1 MRWRNLRATWR
12 DTLLLLREFRFALLL
27 FVLIIPGAGVVYFL
41 IARWAGEP
49 LSGVQEAIFRVLA
62 LTFLEMPGDFP
73 RHPALQMFNFLMP
86 LIGIGLLATGLL
98 DFGIMFFNRRTR
110 QKEWEVAIASTFHSH
125 IVLVGLGHLGF
136 RVLKHL
142 HQMGE
147 EVVVIEL
154 DPDRN
159 LIPSVKAMNIPVI
172 QGDAT
177 RPNTLE
183 AAGIRRAQAIVL
195 CAQND
200 AANLQIAVKA
210 RSLNPNLRVVIR
222 IFDDDFAQALE
233 EQFGYKALSSS
244 QMSAPT
250 FAAAAIGADVTQPLM
265 VEGEPFSLGR
275 VFIGERSKLC
285 RMTVTDVEQVYD
297 LSVVMLKRNGASDTH
312 PAGTITLKP
321 NDHLVVFG
329 RPEHIGRLAH
339 DSRR

>member
-1 MRWRNLRATWR
+1 MRWRNLRASWR

-27 FVLIIPGAGVVYFL
+27 FGLITLGAGVVYFS
-41 IARWAGEP
+41 IARWVGEP
-49 LSGVQEAIFRVLA
+49 LSSVQEAIFWVLA
-62 LTFLEMPGDFP
+62 LTFMEMPGAFP
-73 RHPALQMFNFLMP
+73 KHPALQMFNFLMP

-110 QKEWEVAIASTFHSH
+110 HKEWEMAVASTFNRH

-147 EVVVIEL
+147 DVVVIEL
-154 DPDRN
+154 DPDRD

-177 RPNTLE
+177 RQNTLE
-183 AAGIRRAQAIVL
+183 AAGIRRAHAIVL

-210 RSLNPNLRVVIR
+210 RSLNPNLHVVIR

-250 FAAAAIGADVTQPLM
+250 FAAAAIGADVTRPLTI
-265 VEGEPFSLGR
+265 EGESFSLGR
-275 VFIGERSKLC
+275 VFIQEHSKLC
-285 RMTVTDVEQVYD
+285 HKNIAEIEQMYD
-297 LSVVMLKRNGASDTH
+297 LSVILLKRDNFSDTH
-312 PAGTITLKP
+312 PPGTISLKP
-321 NDHLVVFG
+321 QDHLVVFG
-329 RPEHIGRLAH
+329 NPEHIGRLVH
-339 DSRR
+339 DSHS